1 VNISQYEPIH
11 ERIQAFYPLAQELA
25 DVQLLRSRGV
35 SAANIEALIARKR
48 RDMFRLVA
56 HQINKAGK
64 VLTYGDIAQ
73 SEQ

>member
-1 VNISQYEPIH
+1 LKH
-11 ERIQAFYPLAQELA
+11 EYHEGPEKTEEL
-25 DVQLLRSRGV
+25 SPP
-35 SAANIEALIARKR
+35 ELIARKR